1 MNIIFYM
8 RDSLEELK
16 FNVDT
21 MLYLKNLKWS
31 NTKMM
36 EYFVNKLNYPSA
48 LVTVLLDTKLS
59 FLNSVLKRLE
69 LYVELG
75 LSNKDVK
82 LHMCKYNNLQ
92 PLVNYLLDTSTEEE
106 TPVVVKETEVKVVKK
121 EVDKKELSKETS
133 DVVVKKEEELD
144 EEDEEDLEVDALDDG
159 VEEEDDE
166 EEANLFD
173 EFLKDHVDQTNDD
186 SDKMKS
192 SQVYSKFKS
201 WYSSQYDEDIPSK
214 AELKSFLNDKF
225 GKSVK
230 STWTGVALK

>member
-8 RDSLEELK
+8 KDSLEELK

-21 MLYLKNLKWS
+21 MLYLKELGWS

-36 EYFVNKLNYPSA
+36 EYFVNKLNYPSGA
-48 LVTVLLDTKLS
+48 VTVLLNTKLS
-59 FLNSVLKRLE
+59 YLNSVMKRLD

-75 LSNKDVK
+75 LSNNDVK
-82 LHMCKYNNLQ
+82 LHMSKYNNLN
-92 PLVNYLLDTSTEEE
+92 PLVSYLLDTSTV
-106 TPVVVKETEVKVVKK
+106 TDTTNVVKETKELKNEAVD
-121 EVDKKELSKETS
+121 EVDEVDDE
-133 DVVVKKEEELD
+133 VD
-144 EEDEEDLEVDALDDG
+144 EEVNEEVDALDDG

-173 EFLKDHVDQTNDD
+173 DFLKDHVDQTNDD

-201 WYSSQYDEDIPSK
+201 WYSSQYDEDVPSK
-214 AELKSFLNDKF
+214 AELKSFLNEKF

-230 STWTGVALK
+230 STWTGVSLK

>member
-8 RDSLEELK
+8 KDSLEELK

-21 MLYLKNLKWS
+21 MLYLKELGWS

-36 EYFVNKLNYPSA
+36 GYFVNKLNYPTGA
-48 LVTVLLDTKLS
+48 ITVLLNTKLS
-59 FLNSVLKRLE
+59 YLNSVMKRLD

-75 LSNKDVK
+75 LSHNDVK
-82 LHMCKYNNLQ
+82 LHMSKYNNLK
-92 PLVNYLLDTSTEEE
+92 PLVGYLIETSTVAD
-106 TPVVVKETEVKVVKK
+106 TTNVVKETKEVVKT
-121 EVDKKELSKETS
+121 KEL
-133 DVVVKKEEELD
+133 KKEEVVEEVD
-144 EEDEEDLEVDALDDG
+144 EEEVDEEVDALDDG
-159 VEEEDDE
+159 VEENDDD

-201 WYSSQYDEDIPSK
+201 WYSLQYDEDVPSK

-230 STWTGVALK
+230 SAWKGVSLK

>member
-8 RDSLEELK
+8 KDSLEELK

-21 MLYLKNLKWS
+21 MLYLKELGWS

-36 EYFVNKLNYPSA
+36 EYFVNKLNYPSGA
-48 LVTVLLDTKLS
+48 VTVLLHTKLS
-59 FLNSVLKRLE
+59 YLNSVMKRLD

-75 LSNKDVK
+75 LSHDDVK
-82 LHMCKYNNLQ
+82 LHMSKYNNLK
-92 PLVNYLLDTSTEEE
+92 PLVGYLIDTSTVMD
-106 TPVVVKETEVKVVKK
+106 TTNVVKETKELKNEAVDEVIE
-121 EVDKKELSKETS
+121 EVDEVNE
-133 DVVVKKEEELD
+133 VD
-144 EEDEEDLEVDALDDG
+144 EEVDEEVDALDDG

-173 EFLKDHVDQTNDD
+173 DFLKDHVDQTNDD

-201 WYSSQYDEDIPSK
+201 WYSSQYDEDVPSK
-214 AELKSFLNDKF
+214 AELKSFLNEKF

-230 STWTGVALK
+230 STWTGVSLK